1 MTEKASPPGQRPLAH
16 PPLRFGLA
24 VFLRR
29 EVNVPADFQLVI
41 DGAVER
47 PVVLTLDELFGT
59 DRVERKADL
68 HCVTTWTATDLI
80 WSGRSLHK
88 IWHDTIVPRV
98 RPKPGVA
105 YVLAAALDGYE
116 AAVPLE
122 EALGPDV
129 LLADRLNDA
138 ALTVNHGAPLRLVV
152 PQLYGYKSVKHLCRL
167 SLCVELP
174 VIKVSRALVH
184 SRGRVD
190 LEERS
195 GVGFQRCW
203 RIFYSMLRRRFLRQA
218 RRHQR

>member
-1 MTEKASPPGQRPLAH
+1 MSGRLPPGQSPLPH
-16 PPLRFGLA
+16 PPLRFGLEA
-24 VFLRR
+24 FLRR
-29 EVNVPADFQLVI
+29 SVTVPSDFRLVI

-47 PVVLTLDELFGT
+47 PAQFTLDELFGT
-59 DRVERKADL
+59 DRVERKTDL
-68 HCVTTWTATDLI
+68 HCVTTWTATDLR
-80 WSGRSLHK
+80 WSGRSLRE

-105 YVLAAALDGYE
+105 YLLAVALDGYE

-138 ALTVNHGAPLRLVV
+138 SLTINHGAPLRLVV

-167 SLCVELP
+167 SLCVEPP
-174 VIKVSRALVH
+174 VIKISRFLVH

-195 GVGFQRCW
+195 GLGPQRFW
-203 RIFYSMLRRRFLRQA
+203 RILYSMLRRGFLRQA
-218 RRHQR
+218 GRYQR